1 MLSLTA
7 VYSGLILLVK
17 VLSDQPIYRVCE
29 HDNQCYIFKI
39 WSLNTDPASLDHN
52 HLEFKLYNKYPNG
65 YQYMSTIVIE
75 GGITIETGVYIGVDV
90 DLSVFFITEDN
101 NQLISETGDSFVE
114 E

>member
-1 MLSLTA
+1 MW
-7 VYSGLILLVK
+7 LV
-17 VLSDQPIYRVCE
+17 IR
-29 HDNQCYIFKI
+29 KI
-39 WSLNTDPASLDHN
+39 QSLNTDLACSDCRN
-52 HLEFKLYNKYPNG
+52 QEYKLYNKYPNG

-101 NQLISETGDSFVE
+101 NQLTSETGDSFVE